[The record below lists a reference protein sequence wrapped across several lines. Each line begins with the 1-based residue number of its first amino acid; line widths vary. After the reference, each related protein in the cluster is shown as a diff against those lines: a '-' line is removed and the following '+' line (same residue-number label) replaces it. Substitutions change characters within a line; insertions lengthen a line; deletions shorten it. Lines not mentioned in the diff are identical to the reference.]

1 LDCSFCFSF
10 GVEEPGIWVDCV
22 DPGVGGAWGVG
33 FMGCW
38 ARALGSA
45 ASERTSRAEAQRDGI
60 VRGQPDEGRAITD
73 WPASILG
80 LHPRPLETPF
90 EPKPPSS

>member
-1 LDCSFCFSF
+1 LLFLLFLWGRRAGHLGGLRRSWCGGRLGR
-10 GVEEPGIWVDCV
+10 GVHGLL
-22 DPGVGGAWGVG
+22 GG
-33 FMGCW
+33 
-38 ARALGSA
+38 ALGSA